1 MEAVELKVPPVG
13 ESIAEVTIAE
23 WLKKEGDAVER
34 DEAVVEL
41 ETEKATVELPAPAPG
56 VLGRIL
62 KRKGEKAVIGETIGL
77 IDPRV
82 VTTAAPGPLRPER
95 AEGLRPERARAEP
108 SRGAE
113 GLRPERARA
122 EPSRGAEG
130 LRPEPA
136 PPAPARPEPGRGAEP
151 PRVMPAAAIA
161 LAERGLRPEDV
172 KATGPG
178 GRLLKEDVVAHSGP
192 AHPDRGLLG
201 GTAAESLRGEPA
213 AAGAAGPRPEG
224 RASVSEAAIATT
236 EPAEGPHADLTT
248 QPAEV
253 EPPAGPPPSGA
264 REDHVVPMTPIRR
277 TIAARLV
284 QAKQEM
290 AMLTTFNEVDMG
302 DMMALRKEYQEEFQ
316 QRHAVR
322 LGMMSFFVK
331 AAINAL
337 GDFPQLNAELRG
349 DNIVYHRHFDIG
361 IAVGSGKGLAV
372 PVIRDAERLSFAEL
386 ERVVGDFGR
395 RAKENKLRLEELR
408 GGTFTIS
415 NGGVYGSL
423 LSTPIINPPQTGIL
437 GLHAIQD
444 RPVARNG
451 QVIIRPMMYVAL
463 SYDHRIIDGREAV
476 TFLRRIKEQVEKPSR
491 LLLGV

>member
-41 ETEKATVELPAPAPG
+41 ETEKATVELPAPASG
-56 VLGRIL
+56 VLRRIL
-62 KRKGEKAVIGETIGL
+62 KAKGQKAAIGETIGL
-77 IDPRV
+77 LEPRV
-82 VTTAAPGPLRPER
+82 PATAAPGPVR
-95 AEGLRPERARAEP
+95 AEVV
-108 SRGAE
+108 
-113 GLRPERARA
+113 
-122 EPSRGAEG
+122 
-130 LRPEPA
+130 PA
-136 PPAPARPEPGRGAEP
+136 TPAQAV
-151 PRVMPAAAIA
+151 RVMPAAAVA
-161 LAERGLRPEDV
+161 LAERGLRPEEV
-172 KATGPG
+172 RATGPG
-178 GRLLKEDVVAHSGP
+178 GRLLKEDVLDP
-192 AHPDRGLLG
+192 
-201 GTAAESLRGEPA
+201 
-213 AAGAAGPRPEG
+213 
-224 RASVSEAAIATT
+224 
-236 EPAEGPHADLTT
+236 PHAELTT
-248 QPAEV
+248 QPAVV
-253 EPPAGPPPSGA
+253 EPPSGPPPSGA

-316 QRHAVR
+316 QRHGVR

-331 AAINAL
+331 AVINAL
-337 GDFPQLNAELRG
+337 GEFPQLNAELRG

-386 ERVVGDFGR
+386 ERTVGDFGR

-444 RPVARNG
+444 RPVARGG
-451 QVIIRPMMYVAL
+451 QVVIRPMMYVAL